1 LPMTISAVRGS
12 RKVTVQVM
20 AMRSDNTLYLHIGRN
35 KAGSTT
41 LQNYWVAHAS
51 ELRRAGVQY
60 ALFGQP
66 SPPGSG
72 LPTFPTHA
80 LLADFVRAE
89 PGRAVLV
96 SHEVICCFTPE
107 VTRRLAS
114 DLASLN
120 VQLIFYVRPYRE
132 WVLSSYNFDV
142 RTGYNGRDFDRY
154 LEDLRPLISF
164 WPMLEIWGEII
175 GWDNIRVRSL
185 SRGDLLNGDLIA
197 DGNAAIAVSLPP
209 GGSAARDNA
218 SPSWMVIEMLRTIV
232 GRDIADGWQGTD
244 LAIAHKL
251 HDYTDE
257 AIAAGGAFSERVNY
271 FTRHQALGLADL
283 CNRDLAALAEHTGLS
298 LQSDDAGAA
307 AERPFLPSADRVPK
321 DVLCEIVRLA
331 SDPAAVEHH
340 PAVAAFVQTPR
351 FRALCG
357 E

>member
-1 LPMTISAVRGS
+1 
-12 RKVTVQVM
+12 
-20 AMRSDNTLYLHIGRN
+20 MRSHNTLYLHIGRN

-41 LQNYWVAHAS
+41 LQNYWVAHAG

-164 WPMLEIWGEII
+164 RPMLEIWGEII

-185 SRGDLLNGDLIA
+185 SRGDLLEGDLIVDA
-197 DGNAAIAVSLPP
+197 NAAIGGNLPR
-209 GGSAARDNA
+209 GGSAIRENA
-218 SPSWMVIEMLRTIV
+218 SPSWMAIEMLRTIV
-232 GRDIADGWQGTD
+232 GRDVADGWQGTD

-251 HDYTDE
+251 HDYTD
-257 AIAAGGAFSERVNY
+257 AAMAAVGTVAERVNY
-271 FTRHQALGLADL
+271 FTRDQAQWLADL
-283 CNRDLAALAEHTGLS
+283 YNRDLESVAEHTGVS
-298 LQSDDAGAA
+298 LQPDDASPV
-307 AERPFLPSADRVPK
+307 AERPFLPSADRIPR
-321 DVLCEIVRLA
+321 DILRAIVELA
-331 SDPAAVEHH
+331 SDPAAAEHH
-340 PAVAAFVQTPR
+340 PAAAAFVQTPR
-351 FRALCG
+351 FTSLCR

>member
-1 LPMTISAVRGS
+1 
-12 RKVTVQVM
+12 M

-80 LLADFVRAE
+80 RLADFVRAD

-114 DLASLN
+114 DLSSLN
-120 VQLIFYVRPYRE
+120 VQLIFYVRPYRD

-164 WPMLEIWGEII
+164 RPMLEIWGETI

-185 SRGDLLNGDLIA
+185 ARGDLLNGDLIA
-197 DGNAAIAVSLPP
+197 DGNAAIGVSLPP
-209 GGSAARDNA
+209 GESAIQENA

-232 GRDIADGWQGTD
+232 GQDVADGWQGTD

-251 HDYTDE
+251 HDYTD
-257 AIAAGGAFSERVNY
+257 AAMAACGGFTERVNY
-271 FTRHQALGLADL
+271 LTRDQAHWLADL
-283 CNRDLAALAEHTGLS
+283 YNRDLEAIAEHTGVP
-298 LQSDDAGAA
+298 LQPDDAGAA

-321 DVLCEIVRLA
+321 DVLRAIVRLA
-331 SDPAAVEHH
+331 ADPAAAEHH
-340 PAVAAFVQTPR
+340 PAVAAFVQTSR
-351 FRALCG
+351 FKALR
-357 E
+357 